1 MTTDQLNTPQPGAL
15 VLADGAVFEGEIVGA
30 RSPIASGEVVFN
42 TVLTGY
48 QEVITDPSYA
58 GQIVAFTYPHIGNYG
73 VAALDNEARRPY
85 CRGVVVVEMARRR
98 SNWRSDGDLDGYLA
112 RAGISAIAG
121 VDTRRLTR
129 HIRGHGAM
137 GGAFGTADESEL
149 ARAAKAEV
157 GTKGVD
163 LVSEVT
169 TTAPYVVAGGPWR
182 VVAYDLGM
190 KRSIVHQLSRI
201 AEVTVVGAS
210 TSADEA
216 LSHDPH
222 GVFLSNGPGDPELAG
237 PVIDELGTLLDAV
250 PVFGICLG
258 HQVLSLTLGGS
269 SYKMPFGHHGGNVPV
284 RNQETGGI
292 EITSQNH
299 NYAIAAGTVADVTET
314 HVCLNDETLEG
325 MTHNDLPAFSVQYHP
340 EAAPGPHDSRY
351 LFERFADLMATRWG
365 SAS

>member
-1 MTTDQLNTPQPGAL
+1 MPVDHPTAPQPGAL
-15 VLADGAVFEGEIVGA
+15 VLADGSVFEGEIVGA
-30 RSPIASGEVVFN
+30 RLGVASGEVVFN

-73 VAALDNEARRPY
+73 VAAHDNEARRPY
-85 CRGVVVVEMARRR
+85 CRGVVMVELARRR

-112 RAGISAIAG
+112 AAGVSAIAG

-129 HIRGHGAM
+129 HIRSHGSM
-137 GGAFGTADESEL
+137 PGAFGTAAESEL
-149 ARAAKAEV
+149 ARAAEAEP
-157 GTKGVD
+157 GTVGVD

-169 TTAPYVVAGGPWR
+169 TTAPYVVTGGPWR
-182 VVAYDLGM
+182 VVAYDLGL
-190 KRSIVHQLSRI
+190 KRSIVTQLSQI

-237 PVIDELGTLLDAV
+237 PIIDELRMLLDAV

-258 HQVLSLTLGGS
+258 HQVLALTLGGS

-284 RNQETGGI
+284 RNQATGGI

-299 NYAIAAGTVADVTET
+299 NYAIAAGTVDDVTET
-314 HVCLNDETLEG
+314 HVCVNDETLEG
-325 MTHNDLPAFSVQYHP
+325 LEHNDLAAFSVQYHP

-351 LFERFADLMATRWG
+351 LFERFADLMAARWG
-365 SAS
+365 RVG